1 MLPSDEIS
9 VIRLISLAF
18 NASRLIIHDPSA
30 LFDLDPSVYAAAV
43 LLIERYCQEPM
54 SMSMQLNVYSCH
66 GVFTDRFIFRSNLL

>member
-9 VIRLISLAF
+9 VIRLIRLTF

-30 LFDLDPSVYAAAV
+30 LFDLDPSVYTAAV

-54 SMSMQLNVYSCH
+54 SRSMQLNYIPVTAFS
-66 GVFTDRFIFRSNLL
+66 